1 MTVTKPALLAT
12 FLLLSLS
19 LAAQRSGRTKD
30 PTLNKGEGL
39 EMTRSDLDKMRNQNQ
54 NKNARQVDVYMF
66 AASFSLLDSV
76 LYVSDIQ
83 KVNDVVVNNR
93 WFIKQRSEYE
103 SQFTTH
109 IGAGDE
115 ESLLTSLYYSEKL
128 KKITKRR
135 SALIKRNARKNR
147 FLLINVQ
154 GFSFSKPSLP
164 DSSDEYW
171 R

>member
-1 MTVTKPALLAT
+1 
-12 FLLLSLS
+12 
-19 LAAQRSGRTKD
+19 
-30 PTLNKGEGL
+30 
-39 EMTRSDLDKMRNQNQ
+39 MTRSDLDKMRNQNQ

-66 AASFSLLDSV
+66 AASFSILDSV

-164 DSSDEYW
+164 DPSD
-171 R
+171 

>member
-1 MTVTKPALLAT
+1 MAA
-12 FLLLSLS
+12 FLLFTLSVS
-19 LAAQRSGRTKD
+19 AQRSKRGQD
-30 PTLNKGEGL
+30 PTLNAGEGL
-39 EMTRSDLDKMRNQNQ
+39 EMSRKDLDKMRNQNQ

-66 AASFSLLDSV
+66 AASFSILDSV

-164 DSSDEYW
+164 DPSD
-171 R
+171 

>member
-1 MTVTKPALLAT
+1 
-12 FLLLSLS
+12 
-19 LAAQRSGRTKD
+19 
-30 PTLNKGEGL
+30 
-39 EMTRSDLDKMRNQNQ
+39 MTRSDLDKMRNQNQ

-66 AASFSLLDSV
+66 AASFSILDSV

-103 SQFTTH
+103 SQFTAH

-164 DSSDEYW
+164 DSSD
-171 R
+171 

>member
-1 MTVTKPALLAT
+1 MMTVTKPALLAT

-66 AASFSLLDSV
+66 AASFSILDSV

-164 DSSDEYW
+164 DSSD
-171 R
+171 

>member
-135 SALIKRNARKNR
+135 SALIKSNARKNR

-164 DSSDEYW
+164 DSSD
-171 R
+171 

>member
-1 MTVTKPALLAT
+1 MVTVTKPALLAT

-30 PTLNKGEGL
+30 TTLNKGEGL

-66 AASFSLLDSV
+66 AASFSILDSV

-154 GFSFSKPSLP
+154 GFSFSKPSL
-164 DSSDEYW
+164 SDPSD
-171 R
+171 

>member
-1 MTVTKPALLAT
+1 MVTVTKPALLAT

-66 AASFSLLDSV
+66 AASFSILDSV

-83 KVNDVVVNNR
+83 KVNDVGVNNR

-164 DSSDEYW
+164 DPSD
-171 R
+171 

>member
-39 EMTRSDLDKMRNQNQ
+39 EMTRSDLDKLRNQNQ

-164 DSSDEYW
+164 DSSD
-171 R
+171 

>member
-66 AASFSLLDSV
+66 AASFSILDSV

-164 DSSDEYW
+164 DTSD
-171 R
+171 

>member
-1 MTVTKPALLAT
+1 MMTVTKPALLAT

-164 DSSDEYW
+164 DSSD
-171 R
+171 

>member
-1 MTVTKPALLAT
+1 MVTVTKLALLAT

-66 AASFSLLDSV
+66 AASFSILDSV

-93 WFIKQRSEYE
+93 WFIKQRPEYE

-164 DSSDEYW
+164 DPSD
-171 R
+171 

>member
-66 AASFSLLDSV
+66 AASFSILDSV

-164 DSSDEYW
+164 DSSD
-171 R
+171 

>member
-1 MTVTKPALLAT
+1 MMTVTKPALLAT

-39 EMTRSDLDKMRNQNQ
+39 EMTRSDLDKLRNQNQ

-135 SALIKRNARKNR
+135 SALIKRNDRKNR

-164 DSSDEYW
+164 DSSD
-171 R
+171 

>member
-66 AASFSLLDSV
+66 AASFSILDSV

-115 ESLLTSLYYSEKL
+115 ESLLTSL
-128 KKITKRR
+128 
-135 SALIKRNARKNR
+135 
-147 FLLINVQ
+147 
-154 GFSFSKPSLP
+154 
-164 DSSDEYW
+164 
-171 R
+171 

>member
-1 MTVTKPALLAT
+1 MTVAKPALLAT

-66 AASFSLLDSV
+66 AASFSILDSV

-164 DSSDEYW
+164 DSSD
-171 R
+171 

>member
-1 MTVTKPALLAT
+1 MVTVTKPALLAT

-66 AASFSLLDSV
+66 AASFSILDSV

-154 GFSFSKPSLP
+154 GFSFSKPSL
-164 DSSDEYW
+164 SDPSD
-171 R
+171 

>member
-39 EMTRSDLDKMRNQNQ
+39 EMTRSDLDKLRNQNQ

-128 KKITKRR
+128 
-135 SALIKRNARKNR
+135 
-147 FLLINVQ
+147 
-154 GFSFSKPSLP
+154 
-164 DSSDEYW
+164 
-171 R
+171 

>member
-1 MTVTKPALLAT
+1 MVTVTKPALLAT

-66 AASFSLLDSV
+66 AASFSILDSV

-135 SALIKRNARKNR
+135 SVLIKRNARKNR

-164 DSSDEYW
+164 DSSD
-171 R
+171 